1 MCPLL
6 LRLLHLHPLKM
17 GIFTLVT
24 ILLRRCFIWR
34 QYTAGKACKMVV
46 LTVCKRGLWLL
57 RQEDH
62 HSLGPCGLSAPA
74 NAKVMLALL
83 LHLLILLLLHLLL
96 LLLVLSSPSKG
107 RSVSWP
113 LCGRDAANADVMLH
127 SPGLSDGRPRR
138 HQIGWRKHQM
148 VVCPAQPPNKGNKNS
163 SSRIRS
169 VRLKPG
175 KSSGKGGQ
183 GGLLWSC
190 NDFLVDSYWLRFLLW
205 DGTVIKC
212 FLKS

>member
-1 MCPLL
+1 MRPLL
-6 LRLLHLHPLKM
+6 LRLLQTYTSIPSKWASSLLSL
-17 GIFTLVT
+17 FC
-24 ILLRRCFIWR
+24 LRRCFIWR

-57 RQEDH
+57 RQDDH

-83 LHLLILLLLHLLL
+83 LHLLLLLPFLHLLL
-96 LLLVLSSPSKG
+96 LLLLLLVLLSSPSKG

-148 VVCPAQPPNKGNKNS
+148 VVCSA
-163 SSRIRS
+163 R
-169 VRLKPG
+169 PG
-175 KSSGKGGQ
+175 RQTKEARTQVLELGPR
-183 GGLLWSC
+183 
-190 NDFLVDSYWLRFLLW
+190 D
-205 DGTVIKC
+205 
-212 FLKS
+212 

>member
-1 MCPLL
+1 MLIFLQCVFSSYDSYTSIPSKWASSLL
-6 LRLLHLHPLKM
+6 SL
-17 GIFTLVT
+17 FC
-24 ILLRRCFIWR
+24 LRRCFIWR

-83 LHLLILLLLHLLL
+83 LHLPPLLPLLHLLLLLLLLHLLL
-96 LLLVLSSPSKG
+96 LLLLVPLSSPSKG

-148 VVCPAQPPNKGNKNS
+148 VVCSARPAKQRKQE
-163 SSRIRS
+163 
-169 VRLKPG
+169 LK
-175 KSSGKGGQ
+175 
-183 GGLLWSC
+183 
-190 NDFLVDSYWLRFLLW
+190 F
-205 DGTVIKC
+205 
-212 FLKS
+212 